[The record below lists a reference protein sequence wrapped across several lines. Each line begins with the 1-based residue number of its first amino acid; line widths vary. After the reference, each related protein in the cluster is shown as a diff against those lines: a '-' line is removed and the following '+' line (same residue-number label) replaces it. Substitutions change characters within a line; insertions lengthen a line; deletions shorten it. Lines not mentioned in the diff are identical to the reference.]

1 MLKLAFRNIFR
12 NRLRTAL
19 TLAAII
25 SGVAAI
31 IVSGGFVEDV
41 FIQLSE
47 ATIHSRIGHMQVY
60 RKGYLEYGKR
70 EPSRYLISDT
80 QPVVAALKSLP
91 HVKNVMTRVNFSGL
105 ANNGRA
111 DLPVMG
117 EGIESD
123 KEASFGSATT
133 IVAGRQLK
141 DSDAYGVV
149 VGEGVAAALHLRPGG
164 YITLLVSTPEGA
176 LNSLEF
182 QVIGVFRTFF
192 KEYDDR
198 AVRIPQAAAQELLY
212 TRAIHSIVVSLDD
225 TSATDQVV
233 SAARAKL
240 GPLGFQVKPWHE
252 LAEFY
257 EKTVALYRRQF
268 GALQFI
274 IMVMLV
280 LSVASTVNM
289 AVYER
294 TGEFGTMLA
303 LGQRRRKLFQL
314 IMQEYA
320 LLGLLGGVAGV
331 VVGVALAAAISS
343 VGIPM
348 PPPPGSNADY
358 TASIRIVPWVLLL
371 AMLTGSAAAVLAAIL
386 PGRRAAKLEVV
397 DALRHN
403 I

>member
-19 TLAAII
+19 TLAAIV

-41 FIQLSE
+41 FVQLRE
-47 ATIHSRIGHMQVY
+47 ATIHSRIGHLQIY
-60 RKGYLEYGKR
+60 RKGFLEYGKR
-70 EPSRYLISDT
+70 EPSRYLISEAKPLAESIAT
-80 QPVVAALKSLP
+80 LP
-91 HVKNVMTRVNFSGL
+91 HVQDVMARLNFSGL

-111 DLPVMG
+111 DLPILG
-117 EGIESD
+117 EGVEPD
-123 KEASFGSATT
+123 KEAALGSAMTM
-133 IVAGRQLK
+133 VAGRQLK
-141 DSDAYGVV
+141 DSDQNGVII
-149 VGEGVAAALHLRPGG
+149 GEGVAASLHLQPGDFV
-164 YITLLVSTPEGA
+164 TLMVNTPEGA
-176 LNSLEF
+176 LNTLEF
-182 QVIGVFRTFF
+182 EIVGVFRTFF

-198 AVRIPQAAAQELLY
+198 AVRIPMNSAQELLY
-212 TRAIHSIVVSLDD
+212 TGAVHGIVVSLDD
-225 TSATDQVV
+225 SLATDEVM
-233 SAARAKL
+233 AAINKKI
-240 GPLGFQVKPWHE
+240 GTQGYEVKPWYQ
-252 LAEFY
+252 LADFY

-303 LGQRRRKLFQL
+303 IGQRRSQVFKLVML
-314 IMQEYA
+314 EYT
-320 LLGLLGGVAGV
+320 LLGLLGSFIGLL
-331 VVGVALAAAISS
+331 VGGSFAAAISG
-343 VGIPM
+343 VGITM
-348 PPPPGSNADY
+348 PPPPGSNAEY
-358 TASIRIVPWVLLL
+358 TASIHLVPWVMGVALLI
-371 AMLTGSAAAVLAAIL
+371 GSLAAALAAVL
-386 PGRRAAKLEVV
+386 PGRRAARLPVV